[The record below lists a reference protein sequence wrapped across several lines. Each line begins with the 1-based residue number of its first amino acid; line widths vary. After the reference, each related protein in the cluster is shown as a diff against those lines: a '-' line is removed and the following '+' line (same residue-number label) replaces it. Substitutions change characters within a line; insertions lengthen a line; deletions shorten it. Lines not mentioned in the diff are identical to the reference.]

1 MKKLLCIGSIAF
13 TGLLTSLNALATENT
28 FLGQWALN
36 PAAGGAGWLEI
47 KPADGSLTGTL
58 LWMGGSPEPQTRVW
72 MDGDKLV
79 ALRVWNE
86 NIRDS
91 AGKIIRTLPHPA
103 ILTATLTGDQI
114 TGTLSQPSNDGTSV
128 WRDEFAGVRIPPAPP
143 KPDLSTIRF
152 SEPIQLFNGTN
163 LEGWAVIGGAH
174 WSTLGLK
181 KPDGTSAQGWVPV
194 DPKVANGWSAQD
206 GLLVNDPVQ
215 KPGQP
220 RLHYGNIQTLRD
232 FEDFNLTLEVNVGP
246 NGNSGVYLRGI
257 YEVQVFDSYGK
268 PLDRHNLGAIYGRIT
283 PTVAAEKPAGEWQ
296 TLDIT
301 LVQRHATVKLN
312 GKTIIDNEPL
322 DGCTGGALWSDQSR
336 PGPIYLQGDHTGIKY
351 RNIVLRPAV
360 K

>member
-163 LEGWAVIGGAH
+163 LEGWA
-174 WSTLGLK
+174 
-181 KPDGTSAQGWVPV
+181 
-194 DPKVANGWSAQD
+194 
-206 GLLVNDPVQ
+206 
-215 KPGQP
+215 
-220 RLHYGNIQTLRD
+220 
-232 FEDFNLTLEVNVGP
+232 
-246 NGNSGVYLRGI
+246 
-257 YEVQVFDSYGK
+257 
-268 PLDRHNLGAIYGRIT
+268 
-283 PTVAAEKPAGEWQ
+283 
-296 TLDIT
+296 
-301 LVQRHATVKLN
+301 
-312 GKTIIDNEPL
+312 
-322 DGCTGGALWSDQSR
+322 
-336 PGPIYLQGDHTGIKY
+336 
-351 RNIVLRPAV
+351 
-360 K
+360 